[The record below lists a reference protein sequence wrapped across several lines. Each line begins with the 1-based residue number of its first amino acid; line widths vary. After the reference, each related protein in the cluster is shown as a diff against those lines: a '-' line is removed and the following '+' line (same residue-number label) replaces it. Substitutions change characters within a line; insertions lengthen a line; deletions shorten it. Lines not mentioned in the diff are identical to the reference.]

1 MVAYAHRPQP
11 QHEDLAVD
19 AVAITDD
26 VSWRPIP
33 TAGLDQLTSNPFRG
47 RVSGCSKGHDL
58 PPAVTQDQQTVEPER
73 DRRDHEQ
80 IHRRDAVSMI
90 TKKGPPALG
99 RRSPPSRHV
108 FCNGCLADLD
118 SKLEEFSVDPRCA
131 PQWVGDAHVPNEL
144 TNISPVASRMTW
156 TALPITSRGRR
167 SPFGPRGIGYLLTVR
182 GTGCRSSPIEWRIT
196 KAAPCRA
203 SPAIMAATMISGHPV
218 PVPNTPTAASRT
230 ARLPSTSFRLQIHA
244 DRM

>member
-1 MVAYAHRPQP
+1 MNLSECP
-11 QHEDLAVD
+11 L
-19 AVAITDD
+19 
-26 VSWRPIP
+26 
-33 TAGLDQLTSNPFRG
+33 
-47 RVSGCSKGHDL
+47 
-58 PPAVTQDQQTVEPER
+58 PAVTQDQQTVEQPER

-99 RRSPPSRHV
+99 RRSPPSRHL
-108 FCNGCLADLD
+108 FCNGRLADLD

-167 SPFGPRGIGYLLTVR
+167 SPLGPRGIPTLLLLSGKHTLVWGAKR
-182 GTGCRSSPIEWRIT
+182 GPLWKATRKSSH
-196 KAAPCRA
+196 A
-203 SPAIMAATMISGHPV
+203 SGGGHKNVAT
-218 PVPNTPTAASRT
+218 T
-230 ARLPSTSFRLQIHA
+230 LPR
-244 DRM
+244 

>member
-1 MVAYAHRPQP
+1 MAKVALTEHHDMVKALPPDRADEPLRMPVLPWRSRCRRMVAYTHRPQP
-11 QHEDLAVD
+11 PHEDLAVD

-26 VSWRPIP
+26 VPRRPIP
-33 TAGLDQLTSNPFRG
+33 SAGLDQLTSNPFRG
-47 RVSGCSKGHDL
+47 RVSGCSKAHDL
-58 PPAVTQDQQTVEPER
+58 PPAVTQDQHTVEQPER

-108 FCNGCLADLD
+108 FCNGRLADLD

-144 TNISPVASRMTW
+144 TNIEW
-156 TALPITSRGRR
+156 HLR
-167 SPFGPRGIGYLLTVR
+167 S
-182 GTGCRSSPIEWRIT
+182 
-196 KAAPCRA
+196 A
-203 SPAIMAATMISGHPV
+203 
-218 PVPNTPTAASRT
+218 T
-230 ARLPSTSFRLQIHA
+230 ARS
-244 DRM
+244 